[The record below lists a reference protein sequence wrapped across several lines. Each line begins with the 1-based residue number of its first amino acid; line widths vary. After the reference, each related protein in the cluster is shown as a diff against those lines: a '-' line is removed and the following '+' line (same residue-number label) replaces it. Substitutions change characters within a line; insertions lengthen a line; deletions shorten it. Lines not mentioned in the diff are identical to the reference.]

1 MAYSMEVYRETV
13 NRQGK
18 SRGEKKVGLQ
28 RSFLFLHSSP
38 FIHSFIYF
46 EIFLSNCFFLEIFIP
61 NSTILHFVSSPT
73 SNPASKD
80 HTRPFPV
87 FCNAH
92 AYFPL
97 PRTYIIVVISC
108 YCYFFYRRCRA
119 HFFFFRRTECT
130 QRPTK
135 APALSPNTRRC
146 YRSCDNKMEF
156 SSARRRNSLQQRTER
171 LTSSCDYRVSP
182 KVYAPMHKIVATHK
196 HGRPSR

>member
-1 MAYSMEVYRETV
+1 MEVYREIV

-80 HTRPFPV
+80 HTRPFPI

-97 PRTYIIVVISC
+97 HHAYIIMVISC
-108 YCYFFYRRCRA
+108 YCFYRRCRA
-119 HFFFFRRTECT
+119 NFFFAEQNVHNDRRKLQPYRRIHDVVTALAT
-130 QRPTK
+130 TK
-135 APALSPNTRRC
+135 WNSPARDAGIHCSNAPKN
-146 YRSCDNKMEF
+146 
-156 SSARRRNSLQQRTER
+156 
-171 LTSSCDYRVSP
+171 
-182 KVYAPMHKIVATHK
+182 
-196 HGRPSR
+196 

>member
-1 MAYSMEVYRETV
+1 MEVYRETV

-97 PRTYIIVVISC
+97 PRTYFIVVISC
-108 YCYFFYRRCRA
+108 YCYFFLPPLQSSFLFFFAEQNVHNDRRKLQPYRRIHDVVTA
-119 HFFFFRRTECT
+119 LAT
-130 QRPTK
+130 TK
-135 APALSPNTRRC
+135 WNSPARDAGIHCSNAPKN
-146 YRSCDNKMEF
+146 
-156 SSARRRNSLQQRTER
+156 
-171 LTSSCDYRVSP
+171 
-182 KVYAPMHKIVATHK
+182 
-196 HGRPSR
+196 